1 MSLFDLFRQEYVRGK
16 VVDKY
21 QLNNGNIG
29 LIVEDLN
36 ASKRYH
42 VEFKDNYEGPNT
54 ENLYGLL
61 KNPFAAKTEPLNQ
74 LVEVGDTIDVTLS
87 YSKGPFRE
95 AYQIHAVQRRPECK
109 SPEKPFKLTYNFE
122 KTPQY

>member
-1 MSLFDLFRQEYVRGK
+1 M
-16 VVDKY
+16 
-21 QLNNGNIG
+21 
-29 LIVEDLN
+29 EDLH

-42 VEFKDNYEGPNT
+42 VEFKDNYEGPSAD
-54 ENLYGLL
+54 NLYGLFR
-61 KNPFAAKTEPLNQ
+61 NPFAAKTEPLNR

-95 AYQIHAVQRRPECK
+95 AYRIHAVSGRPANK
-109 SPEKPFKLTYNFE
+109 TPEKKFKLPYNLR